1 MIHQNK
7 ANTSGFVK
15 KVKLKKYKL
24 PFFPNGGLNNVIE
37 GFSFQKQMKKMSLK
51 VAQMSLMSIYLISNI
66 AIQVLKGF

>member
-7 ANTSGFVK
+7 ANTSGFVR

-37 GFSFQKQMKKMSLK
+37 GFSFQKQMKKCP
-51 VAQMSLMSIYLISNI
+51 
-66 AIQVLKGF
+66 